1 MKKLFFL
8 LALVTSVGM
17 HAQLHKNLDSLEVF
31 AKRSVADIQVLEI
44 DSTVLQFLG
53 TENLGDVLQKHSG
66 INVNANGFF
75 GQVSSPSSGGLGSDH
90 VKIYWEGVELNQLTL
105 GSFDLSLFP
114 TFLAGKVRIN
124 SGSDFNTLSGTAS
137 GLGVNIQT
145 AHGGN
150 NQLNFGVGSFG
161 YYRTSVKVSD
171 QKGRVNF
178 SVQPYIISSQNN
190 FEYEEKQPRD
200 VVLKESEHNAL
211 QQYGVMADVRV
222 GTQWKTG
229 IWAQKRSK
237 QLPSI
242 LQQSGASSALQLDEN
257 YRVFTRFNP
266 NSKWEWQADYSNDN
280 LVYRDKLDKGADY
293 DIHSTMKLQRLGN
306 HLRYRFYVK
315 QFKIQAQSQ
324 VLYYNVLSS
333 GFSNTKDQWRIQ
345 NQLTLEYKKGPIY
358 ARVASKLVGIESQKW
373 QNTLMASAGYS
384 YKKVTLSYG
393 VNQRFKAPDFND
405 LYWANGGNPDLKN
418 EEGWSHYFLLHTE
431 GKWTAELKATH
442 TELKNKIQ
450 WIPTGNNWSPINIH
464 QLRNFALDAKV
475 GRNWKKENHHVGF
488 TAFANR
494 TIANEM
500 DVVTGDYRPEQVIYL
515 PLYKAGV
522 TANLERKN
530 WQLSTSAYVMSER
543 FTEPNNDELF
553 ALKPYY
559 NMDLGISRMMEINT
573 TSCRLQLQINNV
585 LNNTELLTLSR
596 PNPGRYYR
604 INIVIEI

>member
-31 AKRSVADIQVLEI
+31 AKKSVADIQVQEI

-114 TFLAGKVRIN
+114 SFLAGKVSLN
-124 SGSDFNTLSGTAS
+124 SGSDFNTLGGTAS
-137 GLGVNIQT
+137 GLGVNIES
-145 AHGGN
+145 GN
-150 NQLNFGVGSFG
+150 GDKNQLNFGVGSFG
-161 YYRTSVKVSD
+161 YYKASVKISE
-171 QKGRVNF
+171 QIGRVNF

-200 VVLKESEHNAL
+200 VVVKKSEHNAL
-211 QQYGVMADVRV
+211 QQYGVMADVRFA
-222 GTQWKTG
+222 TQWKAG
-229 IWAQKRSK
+229 VWAQKRKK

-242 LQQSGASSALQLDEN
+242 LQQSGVSSALQLDEN

-266 NSKWEWQADYSNDN
+266 NSQWEWQADFSNDK

-293 DIHSTMKLQRLGN
+293 DINSNMNLQRLGN
-306 HLRYRFYVK
+306 HVRYRFYVK

-324 VLYYNVLSS
+324 ALYYNVLSS
-333 GFSNTKDQWRIQ
+333 GFSNTIEQWRSQ
-345 NQLTLEYKKGPIY
+345 NQLSVEYKKGPVY
-358 ARVASKLVGIESQKW
+358 ARLASKLVGIESQKW

-384 YKKVTLSYG
+384 YKKFTLSYG

-418 EEGWSHYFLLHTE
+418 EEGWSHYVLLHQE
-431 GKWTAELKATH
+431 GKWVSELKITH

-450 WIPTGNNWSPINIH
+450 WIPNGNNWSPINIH
-464 QLRNFALDAKV
+464 QLRSLAFDAKI
-475 GRNWKKENHHVGF
+475 GRNWKKEDHSLGF
-488 TAFANR
+488 NAFVNR
-494 TIANEM
+494 TVANEM
-500 DVVTGDYRPEQVIYL
+500 DVATGEYRLEKVIYL

-522 TANLERKN
+522 
-530 WQLSTSAYVMSER
+530 SAHLDSKAWTFSASSYAMSKR
-543 FTEPNNDELF
+543 YTDSNNEDLF
-553 ALKPYY
+553 ALQAYY
-559 NMDLGISRMMEINT
+559 NIDAGISKKIMLNET
-573 TSCRLQLQINNV
+573 PCRLQLQVNNV
-585 LNNTELLTLSR
+585 LNNTELLALSL

-604 INIVIEI
+604 LNITLEF